1 MPSLRLT
8 PNSQPRA
15 YFCSRPVTLSLSAL
29 NWPLV
34 PLGGPAPLGGPT
46 LLVVQP
52 GGHHL
57 YFPASHKP
65 SLLAKLDGTTHLCLS
80 PPLPPMSLPVL
91 VPAAPTARLPDPEP
105 YSDPPL
111 TTGALLPPFPVPQD
125 SELPEGQVQPLLR
138 LRCPLCGQHGQGP
151 TEGGTLGHKSGLSQG
166 LGNTAWPCLTLCPHP
181 TPALRLAHT
190 GHRAGPKLTQ
200 LTPAS
205 GPLHFFPPGSLQG
218 WGLPFS
224 NHPPR
229 GAPLSTTGFLIT
241 PCPFGLHSFGLP
253 LNSKRHP

>member
-1 MPSLRLT
+1 MVKAGTGAARPVFEAWLCCFPAVCPWVGYQTSLCFCFLICKMT
-8 PNSQPRA
+8 PGESGMETRDPCLPLRGILLA

-151 TEGGTLGHKSGLSQG
+151 ILSGHLSPV
-166 LGNTAWPCLTLCPHP
+166 WVC
-181 TPALRLAHT
+181 R
-190 GHRAGPKLTQ
+190 
-200 LTPAS
+200 
-205 GPLHFFPPGSLQG
+205 PG
-218 WGLPFS
+218 
-224 NHPPR
+224 R
-229 GAPLSTTGFLIT
+229 TV
-241 PCPFGLHSFGLP
+241 
-253 LNSKRHP
+253 

>member
-1 MPSLRLT
+1 MLSLQLT
-8 PNSQPRA
+8 PNSQPCA
-15 YFCSRPVTLSLSAL
+15 YCCSRPVTLSLSAL

-65 SLLAKLDGTTHLCLS
+65 SLLAKLDGAHISASVRLFLPCLCPCWS
-80 PPLPPMSLPVL
+80 PPP
-91 VPAAPTARLPDPEP
+91 RLLAFPHPEP

-125 SELPEGQVQPLLR
+125 SELRGPGTAPSTLELPALWPAR
-138 LRCPLCGQHGQGP
+138 PRAHGGRQLWV
-151 TEGGTLGHKSGLSQG
+151 TSQASARG
-166 LGNTAWPCLTLCPHP
+166 WETRTWPCLTLCPHP

-190 GHRAGPKLTQ
+190 GHRADPNLTQ
-200 LTPAS
+200 LTSAS

-224 NHPPR
+224 DHPPR
-229 GAPLSTTGFLIT
+229 GAPLSSTGFLIT